1 MRRRSPGKQRGVI
14 EAAGGLVWR
23 RGADGPELAIVHR
36 PHRRDWSLP
45 KGKLKNGETF
55 KKAAR
60 REVAEETGF
69 RTRVGAFAGHVVYTV
84 KDRLK
89 LVLYWHMVARSEP
102 KAKGRATKV
111 RFDDN
116 DEVDVL
122 EWLVPERAVRRL
134 DHPAER
140 RLVRGAR
147 PPAGLV
153 RP

>member
-1 MRRRSPGKQRGVI
+1 MRRGSTSKRRGVI

-45 KGKLKNGETF
+45 KGKLKDGETF

-69 RTRVGAFAGHVVYTV
+69 RTRVGAFAGHVVYPV

-89 LVLYWHMVARSEP
+89 LVLYWHMVAPRS
-102 KAKGRATKV
+102 KAKGRATRV
-111 RFDDN
+111 RLDDN

-140 RLVRGAR
+140 RLVRGVR
-147 PPAGLV
+147 PPAGLG
-153 RP
+153 

>member
-1 MRRRSPGKQRGVI
+1 MRGVSDGRERRALI

-23 RGADGPELAIVHR
+23 RGAHGPELAVVHR

-45 KGKLKNGETF
+45 KGKLKDGESF

-60 REVAEETGF
+60 REVAEETGC
-69 RTRVGAFAGHVVYTV
+69 RTRLGAFAGHIVYPV

-89 LVLYWHMVARSEP
+89 LVLFWHMVAKASGKP
-102 KAKGRATKV
+102 KGKKD
-111 RFDDN
+111 RFEAN
-116 DEVDVL
+116 DEIDAL
-122 EWLVPERAVRRL
+122 EWLAPARAIRRL

-140 RLVRGAR
+140 RLVRKVR
-147 PPAGLV
+147 PPAALV